1 VSCHARLLS
10 DGKVTAEADRDLFEY
25 TVESPGVYRLEG
37 WLKIDGED
45 RPWIYA
51 NPIYVR

>member
-1 VSCHARLLS
+1 VILRLIVIS
-10 DGKVTAEADRDLFEY
+10 FEY
-25 TVESPGVYRLEG
+25 TVENPGVYRLEG